1 MPASSAT
8 MSFMAPP
15 ELDRYDIPTR
25 YPNGLPDGRP
35 FEAFDARD
43 SADAVALAAE
53 TIAAVRSRIPA

>member
-1 MPASSAT
+1 